1 MIPIFISSTFSD
13 MGVERD
19 MLHNKVLPLL
29 RPIAEDCGEYITLAD
44 LRWGIDTTDAKNKM
58 EKVLS
63 VCLDVIDNCNPYF
76 ISFIGTRY
84 GSVPSLEAI
93 KPIAKRHNINLY
105 EPVSITELEI
115 IYGALSDTAKRENC
129 FFYFRKDIDCTNMP
143 DEYAKIYQPSQEKRV
158 NQLKEKIRSLYG
170 DDHVFEYDA
179 TWCENRLVVSD
190 DLTNRIVFDVGSM
203 IRKKHIQGINTP
215 SVQSI
220 GERMESYAHNFPF
233 ADGDKSKICN
243 KVFQELSQNR
253 FVNVYG
259 ATRYLNNCF
268 IAQAFN
274 VAKQRYGNKVTCYFC
289 DNTASGGSD
298 KKQFFNY
305 VRDWVDSLDSDTGY
319 LFVGNIDLIYS
330 CEEISDKDFFI
341 NKLNKKSSWF

>member
-76 ISFIGTRY
+76 ISFIGSRY
-84 GSVPSLEAI
+84 GSVPALDAL

-143 DEYAKIYQPSQEKRV
+143 DEYAKIYRPSQEKRV
-158 NQLKEKIRSLYG
+158 NQLKAKIKSLYG
-170 DDHVFEYDA
+170 DDHVFEYEA
-179 TWCENRLVVSD
+179 EWCENRLAISD
-190 DLTNRIVFDVGSM
+190 DLTNRIVFDVGEM
-203 IRKKHIQGINTP
+203 IRKKHIHLLL
-215 SVQSI
+215 
-220 GERMESYAHNFPF
+220 MM
-233 ADGDKSKICN
+233 
-243 KVFQELSQNR
+243 
-253 FVNVYG
+253 
-259 ATRYLNNCF
+259 
-268 IAQAFN
+268 
-274 VAKQRYGNKVTCYFC
+274 
-289 DNTASGGSD
+289 
-298 KKQFFNY
+298 
-305 VRDWVDSLDSDTGY
+305 
-319 LFVGNIDLIYS
+319 
-330 CEEISDKDFFI
+330 
-341 NKLNKKSSWF
+341 